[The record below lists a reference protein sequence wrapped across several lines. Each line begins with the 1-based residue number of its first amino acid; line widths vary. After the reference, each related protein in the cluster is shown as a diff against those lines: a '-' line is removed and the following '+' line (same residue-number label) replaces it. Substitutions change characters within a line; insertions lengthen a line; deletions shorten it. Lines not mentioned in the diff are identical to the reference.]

1 MELTKRL
8 AQFTCQTQ
16 LDDFPSEVIATAKA
30 GIVDCLGVMVA
41 GSKEPLARVLVNL
54 SKRLGGAPR
63 ATVVSHA
70 FKTSP
75 PTAALVNAAMGHAL
89 DYDDINR
96 LLKGHPSV
104 VFLPPVLAAAEEVQA
119 SGREVLL
126 AYIIGFE
133 VGCSVGAGMGI
144 DYSDDLGW
152 HPTGPLGTLGA
163 AAGAARIFGLDEE
176 QTTSAL
182 AIAASQ
188 AAGLRENFGTMT
200 KPLHA
205 GNAAKA
211 GVMAAMLSQ
220 GGYTASPTAI
230 EGRFGFMHAFSG
242 GGGYDIGR
250 VASRLG
256 TQIALLDP
264 GIEVKKYPCC
274 GSAHLALDA
283 VFEIMEKHDIEP
295 ATVRDVEVR
304 VDFDPPRSLI
314 HDDPTT
320 ALEGKFSMPYCI
332 ATALLDRHVGL
343 GSFTDAQVQRAEAHQ
358 LMQKVRM
365 MRHPGNEGRPSWEE
379 AFNEVHITLHDDRVL
394 SRRALRGSDT
404 SVQGATP
411 NELAD
416 KYRDCA
422 SLVLSAEKVE
432 TSLEMLS
439 RLEELDQVA
448 ALMDAL
454 SGA

>member
-1 MELTKRL
+1 MGLTKQL
-8 AQFTCQTQ
+8 AQFTCQAH
-16 LDDFPSEVIATAKA
+16 LDDWPSEAITTAKA
-30 GIVDCLGVMVA
+30 GILDCVGVMLA
-41 GSKEPLARVLVNL
+41 GSQEPLAKILVNL
-54 SKRLGGAPR
+54 MQQLGGAPR
-63 ATVVSHA
+63 ATVVGQG

-75 PTAALVNAAMGHAL
+75 PSAALVNGAMGHAL

-104 VFLPPVLAAAEEVQA
+104 VFLPPVLAVAEDVQA
-119 SGREVLL
+119 SGRDVVL

-133 VGCSVGAGMGI
+133 VGCAVGAGMGI

-163 AAGAARIFGLDEE
+163 AAGAARLLSLNEA
-176 QTTSAL
+176 QTTSAI

-188 AAGLRENFGTMT
+188 AAGLRENFGSMT

-211 GVMAAMLSQ
+211 GVLAAMLAQ

-242 GGGYDIGR
+242 GRGYDTER

-256 TQIALLDP
+256 NQIALLNP

-274 GSAHLALDA
+274 GSTHLPLDA
-283 VFEIMEKHDIEP
+283 VFQIIE
-295 ATVRDVEVR
+295 THHIESDNVHEVEVR

-314 HDDPTT
+314 HYDPKTP
-320 ALEGKFSMPYCI
+320 LEGKFSMQYCI
-332 ATALLDRHVGL
+332 ATALLDRHVRL
-343 GSFTDAQVQRAEAHQ
+343 GSFTDAQIQRAEVQ
-358 LMQKVRM
+358 RLMQKVRM
-365 MRHPGNEGRPSWEE
+365 IRNPGYEGRPSWEE
-379 AFNEVHITLHDDRVL
+379 ALNEVHIMLHDDRVL
-394 SRRALRGSDT
+394 SQQVERQFDGTIR
-404 SVQGATP
+404 GATP
-411 NELAD
+411 HELAN

-422 SLVLSAEKVE
+422 SLVLSTEHVE

-439 RLEELDQVA
+439 RLEELDHVA
-448 ALMDAL
+448 GLMDAL

>member
-1 MELTKRL
+1 MSR
-8 AQFTCQTQ
+8 
-16 LDDFPSEVIATAKA
+16 
-30 GIVDCLGVMVA
+30 
-41 GSKEPLARVLVNL
+41 R
-54 SKRLGGAPR
+54 RR
-63 ATVVSHA
+63 
-70 FKTSP
+70 
-75 PTAALVNAAMGHAL
+75 
-89 DYDDINR
+89 R
-96 LLKGHPSV
+96 
-104 VFLPPVLAAAEEVQA
+104 QA
-119 SGREVLL
+119 
-126 AYIIGFE
+126 I
-133 VGCSVGAGMGI
+133 
-144 DYSDDLGW
+144 
-152 HPTGPLGTLGA
+152 T
-163 AAGAARIFGLDEE
+163 
-176 QTTSAL
+176 
-182 AIAASQ
+182 
-188 AAGLRENFGTMT
+188 
-200 KPLHA
+200 
-205 GNAAKA
+205 
-211 GVMAAMLSQ
+211 
-220 GGYTASPTAI
+220 
-230 EGRFGFMHAFSG
+230 G

-256 TQIALLDP
+256 TRIALLDP

-365 MRHPGNEGRPSWEE
+365 MRHPGNEWRPSWEE